1 MNYVIAQMCQDFIE
15 MIDNKKMNARY
26 YTVQRNIT
34 HSKEF
39 AGNQGKH
46 QN

>member
-1 MNYVIAQMCQDFIE
+1 MAKLFTNFWMSKLVSNFHKTFYGT
-15 MIDNKKMNARY
+15 

-39 AGNQGKH
+39 AGNQGKP